1 MTAAP
6 AGRRIIPFPEM
17 LFVFK
22 EPPSIN
28 FSKDWGSFSGPSIMI
43 EAGAGDSGAFFGACI
58 STSTPYSKNPCP
70 DFRPKRPE
78 STNSFCSTE
87 GAKRGWR

>member
-1 MTAAP
+1 M
-6 AGRRIIPFPEM
+6 R
-17 LFVFK
+17 
-22 EPPSIN
+22 
-28 FSKDWGSFSGPSIMI
+28 

-87 GAKRGWR
+87 GAKRG